1 MVEFVVMGLA
11 AVFATIIVLAGS
23 ARPARGDGGPE
34 LPIPAAPT
42 GTSSSSAWSASTALL
57 SASGAKVHKRLPAPG
72 LLLARGGSP
81 WPAPRSTPSGRTPG

>member
-42 GTSSSSAWSASTALL
+42 G
-57 SASGAKVHKRLPAPG
+57 RCR
-72 LLLARGGSP
+72 RGGG
-81 WPAPRSTPSGRTPG
+81 WDLGWRSLRGAQPC